1 MINPKIQRIEKRW
14 TPLGADNVTN
24 ENDWSSVDD
33 SGSYIFQG
41 EPRTLKVSMSYDF

>member
-33 SGSYIFQG
+33 SA
-41 EPRTLKVSMSYDF
+41 RTSSRANRVL